1 MKTNKSALK
10 RIKKKKYFFARK
22 SAFKSH
28 LLQKKS
34 SSRLIRLKRKSKIS
48 LKDFS
53 VYKKLV

>member
-28 LLQKKS
+28 LLEKKS
-34 SSRLIRLKRKSKIS
+34 TSRLIRLKRKSRIS
-48 LKDFS
+48 CEDFPI
-53 VYKKLV
+53 YKKLV